1 MAERKTDNEADK
13 RAPAP
18 APGPALGPW
27 SVPVAVADVPP
38 ETGAHFA
45 LTADEQARAA
55 IARIA
60 GIRELSQLDA
70 TFDVTRQ
77 GADGLHVLGEV
88 FATVGQNCV
97 VTLEPLANEIEEKV
111 DILFSPPLPGV
122 ELEEDEDDESG
133 KRSGGSKRNLDGPEP
148 LLDGAID
155 LGALAIEFLLLG
167 IDPYPRKPGAKFD
180 PPRDLEPDPGP
191 FAALAGLAMKDP
203 NGH

>member
-1 MAERKTDNEADK
+1 
-13 RAPAP
+13 
-18 APGPALGPW
+18 
-27 SVPVAVADVPP
+27 VADVPP

>member
-1 MAERKTDNEADK
+1 
-13 RAPAP
+13 
-18 APGPALGPW
+18 
-27 SVPVAVADVPP
+27 VADVPP
-38 ETGAHFA
+38 ETGAHFE

-60 GIRELSQLDA
+60 GVRELPRLDA
-70 TFDVTRQ
+70 AFDVTRQ
-77 GADGLHVLGEV
+77 GADGLHVVGEV
-88 FATVGQNCV
+88 SATVGQNCV

-180 PPRDLEPDPGP
+180 PPADLKPDPGP
-191 FAALAGLAMKDP
+191 FAALAGLAARDRD
-203 NGH
+203 GR